1 MNIDNVI
8 KNLNTQNDTH
18 IVIGVSAGPDSM
30 ALLHSAITNLNKT
43 IICAHINHN
52 VRKESKNEQSLININ
67 THIDDS
73 YVDDENIKIEI
84 HQMINEIDSYEIRLW
99 NNKTSNGYYNYKV
112 LIKN

>member
-43 IICAHINHN
+43 MFTNKKYCYIQFQF
-52 VRKESKNEQSLININ
+52 KYKTEQR
-67 THIDDS
+67 D
-73 YVDDENIKIEI
+73 
-84 HQMINEIDSYEIRLW
+84 
-99 NNKTSNGYYNYKV
+99 
-112 LIKN
+112 

>member
-52 VRKESKNEQSLININ
+52 VRTESNEEEKYFVAQEFQGLF
-67 THIDDS
+67 
-73 YVDDENIKIEI
+73 
-84 HQMINEIDSYEIRLW
+84 QCQ
-99 NNKTSNGYYNYKV
+99 KV
-112 LIKN
+112 LKLLKK

>member
-43 IICAHINHN
+43 IIFY
-52 VRKESKNEQSLININ
+52 NEQKINAFAFLC
-67 THIDDS
+67 S
-73 YVDDENIKIEI
+73 K
-84 HQMINEIDSYEIRLW
+84 
-99 NNKTSNGYYNYKV
+99 KGFKKV
-112 LIKN
+112 L